1 MILVGMVLLGSPNPL
16 PEGEEFFPCFLQSKS
31 SSFLNASNSSALSID
46 GCINANINHL
56 NMILLAIITIV
67 QVAVFFWAYLK
78 TKEARR
84 PYPAATYDKIICD
97 IGFGSWVMIFP
108 FCCTNTW
115 RRSVK
120 RYKHQVYWDKH
131 WTIGLISIVRF
142 ISECLEAYV
151 NVVQIRMFVEAQIAA
166 KVNVSWSLLF
176 EKQWM
181 HMGLLVFLLFK
192 WFGFRVK
199 DLTSTLVRS
208 GLRACDALWLV
219 LFGLLDTGT
228 IIVNLLNL
236 EAIHHDKMFLSYP
249 AVQPMLILLFAM
261 FMLRVFVLVPGI
273 LLGVM
278 WRDETF
284 NRITPKSFVFDMI
297 FNNYIVLVFILMGRT
312 YDLVGFRFENVYARS
327 KNSVGMLVGFLMV
340 KGICSLILCGVAFRL
355 ASDFTEYVPITLGF
369 TVLHMLVSFGQY
381 LKHRCHDDDDDD
393 DNAVGV
399 ADSSINRGLL
409 PLRHATPTAPQ
420 EPYNRENCY
429 RVFQFRNPYWRLAVV
444 VMLLIGYVISLMPLM
459 PPSIPPPLTP
469 SVSPIPAPASAPAP
483 AHHMACPTGSNHLSC
498 SGHGECK
505 SRVTSQDA
513 YCVCKNGWSGVACA
527 TKPSSPCYGID
538 CGHGKCQAVSSS
550 PSPNSPPAGST
561 TTVLNGGLLAGVII
575 LNLIVIPC
583 SLYLWVLCVGAIL
596 DAVRSKEP
604 KPIYQYSLLAF
615 FIIVPIGIITHPI
628 TRV

>member
-1 MILVGMVLLGSPNPL
+1 
-16 PEGEEFFPCFLQSKS
+16 
-31 SSFLNASNSSALSID
+31 
-46 GCINANINHL
+46 
-56 NMILLAIITIV
+56 
-67 QVAVFFWAYLK
+67 
-78 TKEARR
+78 
-84 PYPAATYDKIICD
+84 
-97 IGFGSWVMIFP
+97 
-108 FCCTNTW
+108 
-115 RRSVK
+115 
-120 RYKHQVYWDKH
+120 
-131 WTIGLISIVRF
+131 
-142 ISECLEAYV
+142 
-151 NVVQIRMFVEAQIAA
+151 
-166 KVNVSWSLLF
+166 
-176 EKQWM
+176 
-181 HMGLLVFLLFK
+181 
-192 WFGFRVK
+192 
-199 DLTSTLVRS
+199 
-208 GLRACDALWLV
+208 
-219 LFGLLDTGT
+219 
-228 IIVNLLNL
+228 
-236 EAIHHDKMFLSYP
+236 
-249 AVQPMLILLFAM
+249 
-261 FMLRVFVLVPGI
+261 MLRVFVLVPGI

-459 PPSIPPPLTP
+459 PPSIPPPITP
-469 SVSPIPAPASAPAP
+469 SVSPIPAPASAPASAPAP

-583 SLYLWVLCVGAIL
+583 SLYLWWVLCVCAIL
-596 DAVRSKEP
+596 DAVERP

-615 FIIVPIGIITHPI
+615 FIIVPIGIITALIWGSVAWVAGNPI
-628 TRV
+628 NSIVPQGVGATGTQGQGATGPPGRVVSGLSYTCRCNSQWTGANCDNCVSGYWGKDCSSACPGGAAQPCSGFGQCSQGPTGTGKCTCQDGVGGSACNTCPSNHFGSHCTQTCPTGSAGIGADCWEAYLPNYPNCSGYSSAGYTCVGDYCAAMNPGGDYWSCAIKKGANYVVDQATGSCINVGCSGHGTCDAGTPMSTGDCTCSKGWTGNNW